1 MATAKRSKREEDDLK
16 RRAFAGYWKYA
27 REGQPHASFDD
38 TEAAVVEIGG
48 LLYVTLTAGKRRVAV
63 FRVRHDGKLRRLVR
77 LPRELK
83 TDDE

>member
-1 MATAKRSKREEDDLK
+1 MPSGKRSKREEDELK

-27 REGQPHASFDD
+27 REGQPDASFDD
-38 TEAAVVEIGG
+38 TEAAVVEIDG

-77 LPRELK
+77 IPRKLK
-83 TDDE
+83 TDEE